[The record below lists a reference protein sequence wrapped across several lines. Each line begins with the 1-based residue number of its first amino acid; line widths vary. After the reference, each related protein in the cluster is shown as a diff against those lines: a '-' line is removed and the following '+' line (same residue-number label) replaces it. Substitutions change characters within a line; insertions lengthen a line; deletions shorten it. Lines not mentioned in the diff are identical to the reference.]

1 MKNFENWE
9 TQDLEIAFDLE
20 RIWESKL
27 LDNWLAAKTTFK
39 PHEKEQLE
47 EIQQRTFQFADY
59 WNEDELKLQC
69 ISKMVD
75 LAAYYKDTDYNIFSQ
90 RPLSATING
99 IEIGGRVDFVLAK
112 GKQKPMKPYFFI
124 HEYKQETKKGSSDPK
139 GQLISELLVA
149 QAKNDIKN
157 PVYGCYVVGRSW
169 FFVILHH
176 KEYAVSNAYN
186 ASDEDIYTI
195 VAILR
200 KIKEYIQKTEEIAKK
215 AEK

>member
-20 RIWESKL
+20 RVWESKL
-27 LDNWLAAKTTFK
+27 LDSWLAAKTTFK
-39 PHEKEQLE
+39 PHEKEQVE
-47 EIQQRTFQFADY
+47 EIKQRVFQFADY

-69 ISKMVD
+69 IGKLID
-75 LAAYYKDTDYNIFSQ
+75 FAAYYKGTDYNIFSQ
-90 RPLSATING
+90 RSLSATING

-139 GQLISELLVA
+139 GQLLSEMLVA
-149 QAKNDIKN
+149 QVKNEDKN
-157 PVYGCYVVGRSW
+157 PIYGCYVLGRSW
-169 FFVILHH
+169 FFVVLNHN
-176 KEYAVSNAYN
+176 EYAVSRAYD
-186 ASDEDIYTI
+186 ASQPDIYII

-200 KIKEYIQKTEEIAKK
+200 KIKEYIQAML
-215 AEK
+215 